1 MQHGLSFFSPP
12 PAPSPPRV
20 AAPATEPLH
29 AVPSTLLIPLAAR
42 ARGDALFPHLAC
54 HDTEAQ
60 RQLAALNTR
69 VDSYLADYPTVL
81 NILWRTRRVRAAGE
95 AFFARHPL
103 AWGVN
108 LGCGLSHYFQW
119 LDQGRNT
126 WLDADLPE
134 VMALRRTLAPHSS
147 PRLRQAMLDLRNPQW
162 WQALHLPR
170 RALAQPLFMLCE
182 GVLMY
187 LQPAQ
192 VRQVLREFATHAPAG
207 SRLLIDTLSQCA
219 VGQAGLHASVCRTG
233 AQFHWGIRHIR
244 ELTDCHPRLR
254 LLQTHSVAEC
264 YGWAGLAMEALWRPW
279 FSAPLYGLAELGV
292 E

>member
-20 AAPATEPLH
+20 AAPATAPLH

-103 AWGVN
+103 AWGVSVPGMGRS
-108 LGCGLSHYFQW
+108 LSVGLTVKF
-119 LDQGRNT
+119 
-126 WLDADLPE
+126 
-134 VMALRRTLAPHSS
+134 
-147 PRLRQAMLDLRNPQW
+147 
-162 WQALHLPR
+162 
-170 RALAQPLFMLCE
+170 
-182 GVLMY
+182 
-187 LQPAQ
+187 
-192 VRQVLREFATHAPAG
+192 
-207 SRLLIDTLSQCA
+207 
-219 VGQAGLHASVCRTG
+219 
-233 AQFHWGIRHIR
+233 
-244 ELTDCHPRLR
+244 
-254 LLQTHSVAEC
+254 
-264 YGWAGLAMEALWRPW
+264 
-279 FSAPLYGLAELGV
+279 
-292 E
+292 

>member
-134 VMALRRTLAPHSS
+134 VMALRRTLAPRSS
-147 PRLRQAMLDLRNPQW
+147 PRLRP
-162 WQALHLPR
+162 PR
-170 RALAQPLFMLCE
+170 A
-182 GVLMY
+182 
-187 LQPAQ
+187 
-192 VRQVLREFATHAPAG
+192 
-207 SRLLIDTLSQCA
+207 
-219 VGQAGLHASVCRTG
+219 
-233 AQFHWGIRHIR
+233 
-244 ELTDCHPRLR
+244 PRLFR
-254 LLQTHSVAEC
+254 
-264 YGWAGLAMEALWRPW
+264 
-279 FSAPLYGLAELGV
+279 
-292 E
+292 